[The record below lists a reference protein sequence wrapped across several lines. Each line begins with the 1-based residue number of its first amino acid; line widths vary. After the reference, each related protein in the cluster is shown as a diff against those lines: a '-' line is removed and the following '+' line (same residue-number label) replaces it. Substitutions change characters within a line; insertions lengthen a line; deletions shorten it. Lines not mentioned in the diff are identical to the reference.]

1 MITWGMVG
9 NSHDASLAVFE
20 DDKPVWACMAK
31 DFDIAKM
38 KDSHPDFHW
47 TMIESANQ
55 TYGKPDRIIWYEKP
69 FWKTT
74 RQWWAGQG
82 WLAKENNIKKYLTNW
97 GITSPIKYAW
107 HHHAH
112 ASYGYYTSGFDD
124 ASILCMDSIGE
135 WECLTIWKGEGN
147 KLKKIYSQKYPHS
160 VGLFYSAMT
169 QRCGLE
175 PNKEE
180 YKITDLAKGAKGT
193 YVDLL
198 QKTVVA
204 DPLNGSL
211 PGVHFSFNLHRGG
224 KHILPEL
231 EDDIEMASATQTVYE
246 RILKSN
252 SDWCRKKLFSK
263 NLIITGGCAL
273 NRQANDKI
281 KADWDNLYVPK
292 NPGDPGSCIGAVAAK
307 IQKQLDYS
315 DKIWYNTA

>member
-69 FWKTT
+69 FWTTT

-112 ASYGYYTSGFDD
+112 ASYGYYTSGFDN

-211 PGVHFSFNLHRGG
+211 PGVHFRFNLHRGG